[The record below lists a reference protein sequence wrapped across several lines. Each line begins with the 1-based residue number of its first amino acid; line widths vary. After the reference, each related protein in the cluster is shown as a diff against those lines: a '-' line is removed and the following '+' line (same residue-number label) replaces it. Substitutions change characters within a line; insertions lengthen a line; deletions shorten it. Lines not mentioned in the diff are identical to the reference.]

1 MKAYI
6 QKVAPPSHEASFVFR
21 VKADPR
27 FARGWHFHP
36 EYELTYIIESR
47 GRRFVGDTIESYAS
61 GDCVLLGPNLP
72 HTWRSDDF
80 PGQGRA
86 RGRRPLH
93 RAHRAPVHRAI
104 VLQFREDFLPEAAF
118 RAPELAAVAAVLKR
132 SARGLQILGRTRD
145 EVARRLLSMKRLDG
159 LDRLLEIFRIL
170 KAIAA
175 GGRDV
180 LPISNGEFQLR
191 PNASHQRRVD
201 RVLDYLEARHVL
213 AAGIGTVT
221 QAEAARLAGMSAS
234 SFSRFFRKTTG
245 LTFVGYLNELR
256 VSRASSLLTE
266 TDLPVLQIALR
277 SGYTNL
283 SNFNR
288 RFLALR
294 GLTPRAY
301 RSLHTEAAE

>member
-1 MKAYI
+1 M
-6 QKVAPPSHEASFVFR
+6 
-21 VKADPR
+21 
-27 FARGWHFHP
+27 
-36 EYELTYIIESR
+36 TYIIESR
-47 GRRFVGDTIESYAS
+47 GRRFVGDTIESYES
-61 GDCVLLGPNLP
+61 GDCVLLGSNLP
-72 HTWRSDDF
+72 HTWRSDDL
-80 PGQGRA
+80 PGRGRA
-86 RGRRPLH
+86 SGQRPLH
-93 RAHRAPVHRAI
+93 RAPSHRAPLHRAPLHRAI
-104 VLQFREDFLPEAAF
+104 VLQFREDFLGEAAF
-118 RAPELAAVAAVLKR
+118 RAPELVEVATVLKR
-132 SARGLQILGRTRD
+132 SARGLRILGRTRD

-170 KAIAA
+170 KAIAK

-201 RVLDYLEARHVL
+201 RVLDYLEERHML
-213 AAGIGTVT
+213 AGGAETVT
-221 QAEAARLAGMSAS
+221 QAEAARVAGMSAS
-234 SFSRFFRKTTG
+234 AFSRFFRKTTG
-245 LTFVGYLNELR
+245 RTFVGYLNELR

-266 TDLPVLQIALR
+266 TDLPVLQIAFR

-301 RSLHTEAAE
+301 RSRHTEAAE